1 MLQKSL
7 GPMLL
12 DFDARRSS
20 KFKFSLTGGSQKCV
34 LKDLKLDP
42 EFLSKWLPGIPFV
55 VESGVIDT
63 LTIHARLHSIKTEPT
78 IVEVNSVTVV
88 VKEVSPAESAPETT
102 GSQSSKDSRLS
113 SLNPSDE
120 LDRSCALQKSASSGS
135 LNLSA
140 ATSAT
145 STTASSAFSSPF
157 YNAQKGAGGHQRSHS
172 NGSGDAKPGRHGHG
186 VEAQIKETAEGV
198 LRKADKKKYS
208 LAQKIGDGIH
218 WKVREVR
225 LSVLTSGRKKSGSDS
240 AAPPKSFDDPPA
252 LNILIRDL
260 DVYSTDELG
269 RKCDLK
275 RARAFGKH
283 LEDINYLFKEGSC
296 FMSLYLTPSNPWFNT
311 VTLLES
317 IPLQLKYCTIFEPKW
332 QTAKGEDVSLEVAR
346 SLSVISQEPVLCHL
360 NGDDVLHVGDCLRG
374 LSSALFEEHALNE
387 HQYGIHDIPKEIIK
401 VVLPE
406 LVLSLVLDSAAGG
419 GAGSAGG
426 RDGKEGGR
434 GLALKVQH
442 LTVGVVSGPQD
453 YKSTTQLEVGSISLV
468 DLGDPTRVFVKA
480 PSNAHAPAAPDHRQ
494 SQPAGRGNTAVSSP
508 AGLGSCVA
516 AGGEA
521 GSKKGKVASFL
532 ARVSGG
538 GGGRDLQ
545 PGAGAVRSA
554 DGLPA
559 AQHAG
564 PLPNASSAAA
574 GADGTTRGTRKE
586 MRWCSIHPLELEAEA
601 AVQAGRGRETDQQ
614 QQGVSCSAGQF
625 LRVELLSCVPMWS
638 KGFRTPGAMHELE
651 AVVSVDGPELV
662 VDQHLVDYVLCIQ
675 TLVTMTRA
683 LSIITPPASAA
694 AAAPGRDEVNGRT
707 APQKRDV
714 STHGPA
720 NAASFGVPPAGRT
733 RCGEHGD
740 QGFGLEQGGS
750 VSDSGEEQGISLLQL
765 RSRLDIRI
773 LRPIVMLRLPARPC
787 RQPHDVS
794 FGASLNGGGLQ
805 EAEEDEYGLAA
816 FCDEVCIE
824 AEGRNPMDKAGNL
837 ISFDVVI
844 NTGGLYCNSH
854 LMAADMPAS
863 ASAGNAGSEGQVEMG
878 GLFLW
883 PDTRGFH
890 KLLGFKQ
897 TTRGQIAVEIADGG
911 RVRVGEIEVR
921 VEATE
926 VTAMINTQVLRQL
939 LCGISDRFGSLAHSP
954 AAGTGHGG
962 GVDSLTS
969 RTRSAAEHAGTG
981 HCLEAIQG
989 CAERP
994 MLTVTLDVK
1003 HASIHVGCSHA
1014 DEGSNGRGSDG
1025 RARHD
1030 REDGCVQLVTRGIVK
1045 VDVVSGVVAALE
1057 VRVPQ
1062 MQALSRGDKIV
1073 WNQDGGDRAL
1083 MLIMV
1088 QRKDLATM
1096 RRTRVMPLPLPRWES
1111 VQLRLDGP
1119 RLLVSPSLVSDVAL
1133 VLDHLLGLL
1142 AVSRDLARIVSQLV
1156 KALSLKSLPTSPHPS
1171 NDDGPVAADHLRAA
1185 NPLTVSLC
1193 VGVN

>member
-88 VKEVSPAESAPETT
+88 VKEVSPADSAPETT

-113 SLNPSDE
+113 NLNPSDE
-120 LDRSCALQKSASSGS
+120 LDRSAVKKSASSGS

-157 YNAQKGAGGHQRSHS
+157 YSAHKGAGGHQRSHS
-172 NGSGDAKPGRHGHG
+172 NGSGDAKPGRHGH
-186 VEAQIKETAEGV
+186 VEAQIKETAEGS

-225 LSVLTSGRKKSGSDS
+225 LSVLTSGRKNSGGDS

-275 RARAFGKH
+275 RARAYGKH

-296 FMSLYLTPSNPWFNT
+296 CMSLYLTPSNPWFNT

-332 QTAKGEDVSLEVAR
+332 QTTKGEDVSLEVAR

-360 NGDDVLHVGDCLRG
+360 NGDDVLHVGDSLRG
-374 LSSALFEEHALNE
+374 LSSALFGEHALNE
-387 HQYGIHDIPKEIIK
+387 HQYGVHDIPKEIIK

-406 LVLSLVLDSAAGG
+406 LVLSLVLDSAAAG
-419 GAGSAGG
+419 GAGPAGG
-426 RDGKEGGR
+426 RDGKDGGR
-434 GLALKVQH
+434 GLALKVQD

-480 PSNAHAPAAPDHRQ
+480 PSSAHGAAAPGPDQPQ
-494 SQPAGRGNTAVSSP
+494 SLTAERGNKGIS
-508 AGLGSCVA
+508 AGLASRVA
-516 AGGEA
+516 AGGET

-545 PGAGAVRSA
+545 RGAGAVRSA
-554 DGLPA
+554 EGLPSTQHTGRPPA
-559 AQHAG
+559 AG
-564 PLPNASSAAA
+564 GAAA
-574 GADGTTRGTRKE
+574 GADGKTRGKRKE

-601 AVQAGRGRETDQQ
+601 DMQPGRETDQQ
-614 QQGVSCSAGQF
+614 QEGSWSASKF

-638 KGFRTPGAMHELE
+638 KGFRAPGTMDELE
-651 AVVSVDGPELV
+651 AVVTFDGPELV

-683 LSIITPPASAA
+683 LSVITPPASAA
-694 AAAPGRDEVNGRT
+694 AAAPGRDDVNGRT

-714 STHGPA
+714 LTRGPA
-720 NAASFGVPPAGRT
+720 NSASGFRATGNLPER
-733 RCGEHGD
+733 D
-740 QGFGLEQGGS
+740 LGFGLEQGGR
-750 VSDSGEEQGISLLQL
+750 VPDCGEEQGISLLQL

-794 FGASLNGGGLQ
+794 FSCASRNGGGRH

-816 FCDEVCIE
+816 YCDEVCIE
-824 AEGRNPMDKAGNL
+824 AEGRNPVDKAANV
-837 ISFDVVI
+837 ISFEVVI

-854 LMAADMPAS
+854 LMSTDMPA
-863 ASAGNAGSEGQVEMG
+863 AAGNARSERQVEMG

-883 PDTRGFH
+883 PDTRAFQI
-890 KLLGFKQ
+890 LLGFKQ
-897 TTRGQIAVEIADGG
+897 MTRGKIAVEIADCG
-911 RVRVGEIEVR
+911 RVRVGEIEAR

-939 LCGISDRFGSLAHSP
+939 LFGISDRFGSLAHSP
-954 AAGTGHGG
+954 AAGIGHGG

-969 RTRSAAEHAGTG
+969 RTRSAAERAGTG
-981 HCLEAIQG
+981 HCLDAPEG
-989 CAERP
+989 FAERP
-994 MLTVTLDVK
+994 VLTVSLDVK
-1003 HASIHVGCSHA
+1003 HASIHVGCSDA
-1014 DEGSNGRGSDG
+1014 EEVGNGRGSDG

-1030 REDGCVQLVTRGIVK
+1030 REDRCVQIVTRGTMK
-1045 VDVVSGVVAALE
+1045 VDVVSGSVAALE

-1062 MQALSRGDKIV
+1062 MQALSCGDKIV

-1083 MLIMV
+1083 MLITL
-1088 QRKDLATM
+1088 QRKDLASL
-1096 RRTRVMPLPLPRWES
+1096 RRTRVMPLPLPRWETL
-1111 VQLRLDGP
+1111 QFRLDGP
-1119 RLLVSPSLVSDVAL
+1119 RLLVSPSLVSDMAL

-1142 AVSRDLARIVSQLV
+1142 AISRDLVRIVSQLV
-1156 KALSLKSLPTSPHPS
+1156 QALSLKSLPTSTHPS
-1171 NDDGPVAADHLRAA
+1171 NDDGPLAADHLPAA
-1185 NPLTVSLC
+1185 SSLTVSMC
-1193 VGVN
+1193 VGVKPNR

>member
-1 MLQKSL
+1 MREEGQRGGEDGGGGYSLPGQQVADGAGLRNCTTPAHQSSHASGTEAMEALLSSMLQKSL

-88 VKEVSPAESAPETT
+88 VKEVSQADSAPETT

-145 STTASSAFSSPF
+145 SATASSAFSSPF
-157 YNAQKGAGGHQRSHS
+157 YNAHKGAGGHQRSHS

-225 LSVLTSGRKKSGSDS
+225 LSVLTSGRKKSGGDS

-559 AQHAG
+559 AHHAG
-564 PLPNASSAAA
+564 PPPAASSAAA

-694 AAAPGRDEVNGRT
+694 AAAPGRDEENGRT
-707 APQKRDV
+707 APPKRDA

-750 VSDSGEEQGISLLQL
+750 VSDRGEEQGISLLQL

-863 ASAGNAGSEGQVEMG
+863 ASAGNAGSA
-878 GLFLW
+878 L
-883 PDTRGFH
+883 RGAF
-890 KLLGFKQ
+890 
-897 TTRGQIAVEIADGG
+897 RINRRIAG
-911 RVRVGEIEVR
+911 R
-921 VEATE
+921 
-926 VTAMINTQVLRQL
+926 RQ
-939 LCGISDRFGSLAHSP
+939 
-954 AAGTGHGG
+954 
-962 GVDSLTS
+962 
-969 RTRSAAEHAGTG
+969 
-981 HCLEAIQG
+981 
-989 CAERP
+989 
-994 MLTVTLDVK
+994 
-1003 HASIHVGCSHA
+1003 
-1014 DEGSNGRGSDG
+1014 
-1025 RARHD
+1025 
-1030 REDGCVQLVTRGIVK
+1030 
-1045 VDVVSGVVAALE
+1045 
-1057 VRVPQ
+1057 
-1062 MQALSRGDKIV
+1062 
-1073 WNQDGGDRAL
+1073 
-1083 MLIMV
+1083 
-1088 QRKDLATM
+1088 
-1096 RRTRVMPLPLPRWES
+1096 RRR
-1111 VQLRLDGP
+1111 Q
-1119 RLLVSPSLVSDVAL
+1119 
-1133 VLDHLLGLL
+1133 
-1142 AVSRDLARIVSQLV
+1142 
-1156 KALSLKSLPTSPHPS
+1156 
-1171 NDDGPVAADHLRAA
+1171 
-1185 NPLTVSLC
+1185 
-1193 VGVN
+1193 